1 MNKETIFSQKAP
13 DAIGP
18 YSQAIKCGNMLFISG
33 QLPVDK
39 ETGVMPLD
47 IKLQTKQSLENI
59 KHIISAAGYSMK
71 DIVKTTVF
79 VKDLGQFQDINDVYS
94 TYFPNNPPAR
104 ACIEV
109 AGLPKGAGVEIEVI
123 ACAA

>member
-1 MNKETIFSQKAP
+1 MSKKPIFSQEAP

-18 YSQAIKCGNMLFISG
+18 YSQAIKCGNMLFVSG

-39 ETGVMPLD
+39 KTGVMPLD

-59 KHIISAAGYSMK
+59 KHIITAAGYSMQ

-79 VKDLGQFQDINDVYS
+79 VTDLGQFQAINDIYS

-109 AGLPKGAGVEIEVI
+109 AGLPKGAGVEIEAI
-123 ACAA
+123 ACND

>member
-1 MNKETIFSQKAP
+1 MSKKPIFSQEAP

-18 YSQAIKCGNMLFISG
+18 YSQAIECGNMLFVSG

-39 ETGVMPLD
+39 KTGVMPLD

-59 KHIISAAGYSMK
+59 KHIITAAGYSMQ

-79 VKDLGQFQDINDVYS
+79 VTDLEQFQAINDIYS

-123 ACAA
+123 ACAD

>member
-1 MNKETIFSQKAP
+1 MSKKPIFSQEAP

-18 YSQAIKCGNMLFISG
+18 YSQAIECGNMLFVSG
-33 QLPVDK
+33 QLPVYK
-39 ETGVMPLD
+39 KTGVMPLD

-59 KHIISAAGYSMK
+59 KHIITAAGYSMQ

-79 VKDLGQFQDINDVYS
+79 VTDLGQFQAINDIYS

-123 ACAA
+123 ACAD

>member
-1 MNKETIFSQKAP
+1 MNKETVFSQKAP

-18 YSQAIKCGNMLFISG
+18 YSQAIKCGKLLFVSG

-39 ETGVMPLD
+39 ETGLMPFD
-47 IKLQTKQSLENI
+47 IKQQTTQSLENI
-59 KHIISAAGYSMK
+59 KHIIAAAGYSMQ

-79 VKDLGQFQDINDVYS
+79 VKDLGQFQAINDVYS

-123 ACAA
+123 ACTD

>member
-1 MNKETIFSQKAP
+1 MNKETIFSKKAP
-13 DAIGP
+13 EAIGP
-18 YSQAIKCGNMLFISG
+18 YSQAIKCGNLLFISG

-39 ETGVMPLD
+39 ETGIMPFD
-47 IKLQTKQSLENI
+47 IKQQTKQSLENI
-59 KHIISAAGYSMK
+59 KHIITAAGYSMQ

-79 VKDLGQFQDINDVYS
+79 VRDLGQFQAINDIYS

-123 ACAA
+123 ACTD

>member
-1 MNKETIFSQKAP
+1 MKKIIKTENAP
-13 DAIGP
+13 AAIGP
-18 YSQAIKCGNMLFISG
+18 YSQAIECGNMLFVSG

-39 ETGVMPLD
+39 KTGVMPLD

-59 KHIISAAGYSMK
+59 KHIITAAGYSMQ

-79 VKDLGQFQDINDVYS
+79 VTDLGQFQAINDIYS

-109 AGLPKGAGVEIEVI
+109 AGLPKGAGVEIEVF
-123 ACAA
+123 ACAD

>member
-1 MNKETIFSQKAP
+1 MSKKPIFSQEAP

-18 YSQAIKCGNMLFISG
+18 YSQAIECGNMLFVSG

-39 ETGVMPLD
+39 KTGVMPLD
-47 IKLQTKQSLENI
+47 IKLQTKQSLDNI
-59 KHIISAAGYSMK
+59 KHIITAAGYSMQ

-79 VKDLGQFQDINDVYS
+79 VTDLGQFQAINDIYS

-123 ACAA
+123 ACAD

>member
-1 MNKETIFSQKAP
+1 MSKKPIFSQEAP

-18 YSQAIKCGNMLFISG
+18 YSQAIECGNMLFVSG

-39 ETGVMPLD
+39 KTGVMPLD

-59 KHIISAAGYSMK
+59 KHIITAAGYSMQ

-79 VKDLGQFQDINDVYS
+79 VTDLGQFQAINDIYS

-123 ACAA
+123 ACDD

>member
-1 MNKETIFSQKAP
+1 
-13 DAIGP
+13 
-18 YSQAIKCGNMLFISG
+18 
-33 QLPVDK
+33 
-39 ETGVMPLD
+39 MPLD
-47 IKLQTKQSLENI
+47 IKLQKKQSLENI
-59 KHIISAAGYSMK
+59 KHIIAAAGYSMK

-123 ACAA
+123 ACAD

>member
-1 MNKETIFSQKAP
+1 MSKKPIFSQEAP

-18 YSQAIKCGNMLFISG
+18 YSQAIECGNMLFVSG

-39 ETGVMPLD
+39 KTGVMPLD

-59 KHIISAAGYSMK
+59 KHIITAAGYSMQ
-71 DIVKTTVF
+71 DIVKATVF
-79 VKDLGQFQDINDVYS
+79 VTDLGQFQAINDIYS

-123 ACAA
+123 ACAD